1 MGERLTLRWMSRVYL
16 GITKVLMAWGA
27 LFLIRSH
34 VYEDTEPY
42 MQEVE
47 FVQTVETLVG
57 YVGIYTI
64 SIG

>member
-1 MGERLTLRWMSRVYL
+1 MSRVYL